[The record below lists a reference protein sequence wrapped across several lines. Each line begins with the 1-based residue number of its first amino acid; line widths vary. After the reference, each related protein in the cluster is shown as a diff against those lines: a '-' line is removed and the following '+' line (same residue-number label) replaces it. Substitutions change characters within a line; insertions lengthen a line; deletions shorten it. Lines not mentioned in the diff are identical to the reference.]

1 MDLYQFFIFCAP
13 NFIRYS
19 KILVSGVEIKTFMK
33 YFCELSSFILD
44 TLERVVAVS
53 IVFKRQNSA
62 SLNQQK
68 VGLVTTAIAK
78 CRSLFWIFYRK
89 SLMESDISAWVL
101 VLCYQKRLVWPNASE
116 RSLQMICNDDNCC
129 SCDLKTVSSCGFC
142 RLSISERL
150 LMHRAESALNDHR
163 SFYHEQSSGSNQFNC
178 FCWENTEKIQR
189 GDRAQSS

>member
-1 MDLYQFFIFCAP
+1 MDLYPFFIFCAP

-19 KILVSGVEIKTFMK
+19 KILASAVGIKTFMK

-101 VLCYQKRLVWPNASE
+101 VFCYQKRLVRPNAKLFRAKGHCKWSVT
-116 RSLQMICNDDNCC
+116 MT
-129 SCDLKTVSSCGFC
+129 TVVRATWKLSARVASAGF
-142 RLSISERL
+142 R
-150 LMHRAESALNDHR
+150 
-163 SFYHEQSSGSNQFNC
+163 
-178 FCWENTEKIQR
+178 
-189 GDRAQSS
+189 

>member
-1 MDLYQFFIFCAP
+1 MDLYPFFIFCAP

-19 KILVSGVEIKTFMK
+19 RTLVSGVGIKTFMK

-78 CRSLFWIFYRK
+78 CRSLF
-89 SLMESDISAWVL
+89 
-101 VLCYQKRLVWPNASE
+101 
-116 RSLQMICNDDNCC
+116 
-129 SCDLKTVSSCGFC
+129 
-142 RLSISERL
+142 
-150 LMHRAESALNDHR
+150 
-163 SFYHEQSSGSNQFNC
+163 
-178 FCWENTEKIQR
+178 
-189 GDRAQSS
+189 